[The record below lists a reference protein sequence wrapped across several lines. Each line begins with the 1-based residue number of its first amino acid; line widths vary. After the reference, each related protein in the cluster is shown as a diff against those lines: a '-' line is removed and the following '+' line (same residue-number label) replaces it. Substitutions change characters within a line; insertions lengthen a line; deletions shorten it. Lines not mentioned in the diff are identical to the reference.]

1 MCVKAGVFYDMTG
14 RGKYTGDDAPCRGK
28 YVSGDTDDVQRKI
41 DTAGERLSEA
51 LAEVKR
57 RAPKARVYVVGY
69 PAILPAHGSGC
80 ADDLTLAPGDATY
93 LHDKEQQL
101 NAVLRQR
108 AQDAGAGYVDTY
120 KPSAGRDACSG
131 RDTRWIEPLL
141 PSLPAAPMHPN
152 ERGARGMAD
161 AVLRAVG
168 APR

>member
-1 MCVKAGVFYDMTG
+1 MPRRPVCTSWDT
-14 RGKYTGDDAPCRGK
+14 RRSCRPGHW
-28 YVSGDTDDVQRKI
+28 
-41 DTAGERLSEA
+41 L
-51 LAEVKR
+51 R
-57 RAPKARVYVVGY
+57 RRP
-69 PAILPAHGSGC
+69 
-80 ADDLTLAPGDATY
+80 DLAPADATY

-101 NAVLRQR
+101 NAELRER

-120 KPSAGRDACSG
+120 KPSVGRDACAG

-161 AVLRAVG
+161 AVLSAVG

>member
-1 MCVKAGVFYDMTG
+1 MTNHLRTVLIGVFLACATLIAAVG
-14 RGKYTGDDAPCRGK
+14 ISRH
-28 YVSGDTDDVQRKI
+28 KI

-80 ADDLTLAPGDATY
+80 ADDLTLAPGEATY

-120 KPSAGRDACSG
+120 KPSVGRDACSG
-131 RDTRWIEPLL
+131 RNTRWIEPI
-141 PSLPAAPMHPN
+141 SAAGCRN
-152 ERGARGMAD
+152 R
-161 AVLRAVG
+161 VG
-168 APR
+168 ALLSRAGWRTGVPPQPAPARPR